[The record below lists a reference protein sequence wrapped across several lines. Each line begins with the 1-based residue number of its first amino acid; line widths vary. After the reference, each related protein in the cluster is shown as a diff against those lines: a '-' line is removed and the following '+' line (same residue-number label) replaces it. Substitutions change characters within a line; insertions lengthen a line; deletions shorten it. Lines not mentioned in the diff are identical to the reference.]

1 MDSLLWDLR
10 YALRGLRRAPTFT
23 AVAVLT
29 LGLGLGATTAIFTVV
44 DTVLLEPLPFPHPES
59 LYMAGALFTSRAE
72 YVRLR
77 ERTRAFVALSVYT
90 PHTELAVSGDGE
102 PVRVTAS
109 SVSADLFTTL
119 GIGAQLG
126 RTFLPDDNNPGHD
139 RIMIVSHDFWLERFG
154 GDPQVLGRTLRVDG
168 MQRTVVG
175 VMPAS
180 FHFPNARVKFWFPF
194 ELNATDIGQ
203 YWGEGVYQYV
213 GRLKPDVT
221 IAQATS
227 DTRSVAHGMLKEFP
241 WRMPDAWGDSAFVEP
256 LRQDMAGPARPML
269 LLLLGGVSL
278 VLLVACVNVANLV
291 LARATARERE
301 MAIRTAVGGT
311 RWRLARQLL
320 TESLTLATLG
330 GLTGVV
336 LALAGL
342 RLFISMLPADTPRL
356 AEVHLD
362 ARVLLVAA
370 LLVTATGLAFGLA
383 PVLRLARR
391 AGAGRRA
398 ALGDWLVTAQIAI
411 AVVLVIGAGLLGK
424 SLVALQSVDPGY
436 KAERLVTAT
445 LAMPSTVRDS
455 SVHTSALVTNV
466 LERVRQIPGVQSAA
480 VATTL
485 PLTGQPSGTVI
496 GIEAHPLPE
505 GAPPPSVGWDFITP
519 DYFRTLG
526 VSLREGRLF
535 TDADR
540 TGALPVVI
548 IDAVAARTFW
558 PGQDPIG
565 QRVRHS
571 WMQDWMTVVGVVG
584 SVRHDSLNAEP
595 RPAFYRPFLQQATWE
610 LWPQLSLAVR
620 STRDPG
626 LLVPALRAA
635 VASADPNVPLSDI
648 AAASDMISRTAA
660 RPRTTTALLGAF
672 ALAALLLGA
681 IGIYG
686 VMSHAVARRTRDTG
700 IRMALGARAE
710 NVLAA
715 TVRQGL
721 MLVLAGV
728 ALGLVGAVA
737 ATRVLRAMLF
747 GVSPVDPVLY
757 ASVPCLF
764 AIVAIAATWG
774 PARRAARIDPVIA
787 IRSD

>member
-1 MDSLLWDLR
+1 METLLWDIR

-44 DTVLLEPLPFPHPES
+44 DTVLLKPLPFPHPES
-59 LYMAGALFTSRAE
+59 LHIAGNLFSSRAE

-77 ERTRAFVALSVYT
+77 ERTRAFSALSVYT

-109 SVSADLFTTL
+109 SVSSDLFTTL
-119 GIGAQLG
+119 GVGAQIG
-126 RTFLPDDNNPGHD
+126 RTFLPDDNAPGHD
-139 RIMIVSHDFWLERFG
+139 HIMVLSHDFWFERFG

-168 MQRTVVG
+168 IPRTIVG

-180 FHFPNARVKFWFPF
+180 FHFPNVRVKFWYPF
-194 ELNATDIGQ
+194 ELNPRDVGQ
-203 YWGEGVYQYV
+203 YWGDASWRYV
-213 GRLKPDVT
+213 GRLAAGVT
-221 IAQATS
+221 VAQATS
-227 DTRSVAHGMLKEFP
+227 DTRRIAHGMLPEFP

-311 RWRLARQLL
+311 RWRLVRQLL
-320 TESLTLATLG
+320 TESLTLAVFG
-330 GLTGVV
+330 GVVGVV
-336 LALAGL
+336 LALVSLKLLVA
-342 RLFISMLPADTPRL
+342 MLPVDTPRL

-370 LLVTATGLAFGLA
+370 LLITATGIAFGLVPA
-383 PVLRLARR
+383 FRLARR
-391 AGAGRRA
+391 PTSKQRM
-398 ALGDWLVTAQIAI
+398 LGDWLVIAQIAT

-424 SLVALQSVDPGY
+424 SLVALRNVDPGFT
-436 KAERLVTAT
+436 AERLVTAT
-445 LAMPSTVRDS
+445 LDMPSTVRDS
-455 SVHTSALVTNV
+455 AVHADALVSSV

-480 VATTL
+480 VATSL
-485 PLTGQPSGTVI
+485 PLSGQPSGTVI
-496 GIEAHPLPE
+496 GVEAHPRPE
-505 GAPPPSVGWDFITP
+505 GAEPPTVGWDFVTP

-526 VSLREGRLF
+526 VSLEEGRLF
-535 TDADR
+535 SNADR
-540 TGALPVVI
+540 TGTLPVVI

-584 SVRHDSLNAEP
+584 SVRHDSLNVTP
-595 RPAFYRPFLQQATWE
+595 RPAFYRPLLQQGDWE
-610 LWPQLSLAVR
+610 ELSQMSLAVR

-635 VASADPNVPLSDI
+635 VASADANVPLTDI
-648 AAASDMISRTAA
+648 VAARDMISRTTV
-660 RPRTTTALLGAF
+660 RPRTTTLLLGAF
-672 ALAALLLGA
+672 AAAALLLGA

-686 VMSHAVARRTRDTG
+686 VMSHAVARRTRDIG

-710 NVLAA
+710 RVLAM
-715 TVRQGL
+715 TIRQGL
-721 MLVLAGV
+721 GMVLAGV
-728 ALGLVGAVA
+728 GVGLVGALA
-737 ATRVLRAMLF
+737 ATRLLRAMLF

-764 AIVAIAATWG
+764 AVIAIAATWG

-787 IRSD
+787 IKSD